1 MAWVARALGWRVLA
15 WGARG
20 RGTREGAEKSGRGAA
35 GFNRIGVGFEDG
47 FEGRDRGEAEGMFL
61 TGLMVGDVG
70 GDIRARGSDVKGE
83 KVVGWR
89 ELFGERLE
97 VLIEGEE
104 TEQDCRIGW

>member
-1 MAWVARALGWRVLA
+1 
-15 WGARG
+15 
-20 RGTREGAEKSGRGAA
+20 
-35 GFNRIGVGFEDG
+35 
-47 FEGRDRGEAEGMFL
+47 MFL